1 MKMKNLILDT
11 SDLTFEEL
19 DDMIQR
25 LRSARARKGEAR
37 SYHQS
42 LCALLENAKE
52 DDFVFCNRD
61 TGEILNPNDWVV
73 YDNLNH
79 SAYPTTKEEE

>member
-1 MKMKNLILDT
+1 MKMRNLVVDT
-11 SDLTFEEL
+11 SDMTLEEL
-19 DDMIQR
+19 DSLVQQ

-37 SYHQS
+37 SRHQN
-42 LCALLENAKE
+42 LCALVTNAK
-52 DDFVFCNRD
+52 DDNFAICNRY

-79 SAYPTTKEEE
+79 SQYPETEEN